1 MLNSK
6 KGVRDGSILG
16 TTQIWLHLWGSLWTI
31 NNFIPITR
39 QSEQRLQLTN
49 LLQIRKICPH
59 NQCMIL
65 KTYLIS
71 TQSLKLNKSCI
82 YSLSSFTFPRPSHV
96 SLWQSSPGSTPLPNP
111 AVWEENNDPS
121 KYSDIYIKICP
132 NENLLP
138 PYTNIYWDWIVTET
152 KWVGINI
159 SVQSALIL

>member
-1 MLNSK
+1 MKLNSK

-31 NNFIPITR
+31 NNFIPIKFVANSKNMSPR
-39 QSEQRLQLTN
+39 SMYDVQN
-49 LLQIRKICPH
+49 
-59 NQCMIL
+59 
-65 KTYLIS
+65 IS

-82 YSLSSFTFPRPSHV
+82 YSLTSFTFPRPSHV